1 MARCA
6 NGTRKN
12 AKGDCVKKG
21 ETTRCKNGTRK
32 NSKGNCVAT
41 RKQKRKSLLK
51 TLAFYGTS
59 PFKTASKFM
68 RKSPKMSSKMSS
80 FSFKTASQ
88 GMPKKRGGS
97 FGSEKTW

>member
-1 MARCA
+1 MARCP

-12 AKGDCVKKG
+12 SKRECVKKG
-21 ETTRCKNGTRK
+21 EPIRCKNGTRK
-32 NSKGNCVAT
+32 NSKGNCVST
-41 RKQKRKSLLK
+41 RKQKRKAILE

-68 RKSPKMSSKMSS
+68 RKTPKKLSSS

-88 GMPKKRGGS
+88 KLPKKAKVG
-97 FGSEKTW
+97 FGSERTW